1 MSITNINQEPE
12 SNNTFEQFVVLFI
25 TVSTLV
31 GPVSMLSVSVE
42 QLWPLYL
49 IASTCTLGSRL
60 GVYEFFDRQTAW

>member
-1 MSITNINQEPE
+1 MSITNINQEAE
-12 SNNTFEQFVVLFI
+12 TSNTFEQFVVLFI

-49 IASTCTLGSRL
+49 IASTWILGSIL